1 MTAETPQPQ
10 DPRYDAQQD
19 VSAQQ
24 MADPNAETQYTTRD
38 AQEVAARSA
47 ARPAANAGGHARAS
61 QQPGDTG
68 RTSSPSSAGTSSC
81 VPRARRMNLSITRVD
96 PWSVT
101 KMAFMLSIAGA
112 IIQLVAVTLIWF
124 IVDAVGL
131 FDVVNELGTRIS
143 SSFNLTDILSLPRV
157 IGAITILS
165 VFEIII
171 ICVMAAI
178 GALLYNVSSR
188 LVGGIHVTLGDD

>member
-1 MTAETPQPQ
+1 MPKHSTLHVMPRRLRQGLLSVRQQIPEVTRELPSSRGIPAVPEALPQPVQ
-10 DPRYDAQQD
+10 AQ
-19 VSAQQ
+19 VC
-24 MADPNAETQYTTRD
+24 P
-38 AQEVAARSA
+38 
-47 ARPAANAGGHARAS
+47 
-61 QQPGDTG
+61 
-68 RTSSPSSAGTSSC
+68 
-81 VPRARRMNLSITRVD
+81 ARRMNLSITRVD

-165 VFEIII
+165 VFEIVI

>member
-10 DPRYDAQQD
+10 DPRYDARQD
-19 VSAQQ
+19 ASAQQ

-47 ARPAANAGGHARAS
+47 ARPAANSGGHVRAY
-61 QQPGDTG
+61 QQPGDTSRAG
-68 RTSSPSSAGTSSC
+68 SPSSASTSSG

-165 VFEIII
+165 VFEIVI

>member
-10 DPRYDAQQD
+10 DPWYDARQD
-19 VSAQQ
+19 ASAQQ
-24 MADPNAETQYTTRD
+24 MADPNAETQYTTHD

-47 ARPAANAGGHARAS
+47 VRPAANSGGHARTS
-61 QQPGDTG
+61 QQPGDTSRAG
-68 RTSSPSSAGTSSC
+68 SSSSAGTGSG

-165 VFEIII
+165 VFEIVI

>member
-10 DPRYDAQQD
+10 DPWYDARQD
-19 VSAQQ
+19 ASAQQ

-61 QQPGDTG
+61 QQPGDTSRAG
-68 RTSSPSSAGTSSC
+68 SSSSAGTGSG

-165 VFEIII
+165 VFEIVI

>member
-10 DPRYDAQQD
+10 DPWYDARQD
-19 VSAQQ
+19 ASAQQ

-68 RTSSPSSAGTSSC
+68 RAGSPSSAGTGSG

-165 VFEIII
+165 VFEIVI

>member
-10 DPRYDAQQD
+10 DPWYDARQD
-19 VSAQQ
+19 ASAQQ

-47 ARPAANAGGHARAS
+47 VRPAANSGGHARTS
-61 QQPGDTG
+61 QQPGDTSRAG
-68 RTSSPSSAGTSSC
+68 SSSSAGTGSG

-165 VFEIII
+165 VFEIVI